1 MPNDEKIVDQ
11 VTTIPEEQTEP
22 ELTLY
27 EQYLLRR
34 IQIF

>member
-1 MPNDEKIVDQ
+1 MTNN
-11 VTTIPEEQTEP
+11 EQLNQEVATQEVTEP

-34 IQIF
+34 KRIL